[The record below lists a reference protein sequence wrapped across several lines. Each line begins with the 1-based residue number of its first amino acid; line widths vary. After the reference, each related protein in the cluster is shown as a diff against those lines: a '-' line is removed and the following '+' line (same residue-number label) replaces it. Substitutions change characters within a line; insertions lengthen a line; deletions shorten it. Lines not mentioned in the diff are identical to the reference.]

1 MRPTTEAVVLTGIG
15 PVSSDALSVQA
26 LVAATR
32 NPWPTSDRARS
43 LDGFVP
49 EHFLGKRGLRF
60 LTPPTQY
67 ILAATQLALED
78 AHLHGESEYAP
89 EDIGVVVGTN
99 FAIHPV
105 VENLHRTVLTSGAEA
120 IQPMDAP
127 NFSVNI
133 PASHVAIR
141 HKLRAFNVTLT
152 SLLVAGLEAVALGTD
167 AIERG
172 RARAVVAGATEPAP
186 PEPVVPCLGGVGGA
200 GGACALILESLS
212 TARARGASI
221 YARVAG
227 YGLLFVPAAGGP
239 RTFDHSPVARLLRR
253 RLDSMLPSDRPV
265 VYLGLTEFASA
276 RSRLVG
282 DWVVKYFDERGMRV
296 EPCPIQQT
304 AAAEA
309 CVSPLLQAGAL
320 AAVHGEGLVLAVSPH
335 GHLAMLALQP
345 CSREETH
352 SWSHS
357 RDGVGP

>member
-1 MRPTTEAVVLTGIG
+1 MMRPTTEAVVLTGIG

-78 AHLHGESEYAP
+78 AHLHGESGYAP

-152 SLLVAGLEAVALGTD
+152 SLLVAGLEAVA
-167 AIERG
+167 
-172 RARAVVAGATEPAP
+172 
-186 PEPVVPCLGGVGGA
+186 
-200 GGACALILESLS
+200 
-212 TARARGASI
+212 
-221 YARVAG
+221 
-227 YGLLFVPAAGGP
+227 
-239 RTFDHSPVARLLRR
+239 
-253 RLDSMLPSDRPV
+253 
-265 VYLGLTEFASA
+265 
-276 RSRLVG
+276 
-282 DWVVKYFDERGMRV
+282 
-296 EPCPIQQT
+296 
-304 AAAEA
+304 
-309 CVSPLLQAGAL
+309 
-320 AAVHGEGLVLAVSPH
+320 
-335 GHLAMLALQP
+335 
-345 CSREETH
+345 
-352 SWSHS
+352 
-357 RDGVGP
+357 